1 MAWNDADELIVAGDG
16 QVYVAAVGTA
26 LPTTGPTQALNA
38 AFKGLGYHTEDGASI
53 SVDPDLFEVP
63 AWQSRRAIR
72 RDFQGQEL
80 TVSFTLLQWD
90 EDTLPFAFGGGSI
103 VDLGSGN
110 YRYDF
115 PEDSA
120 SLDERSL
127 ILDVVD
133 GSKRFRFVFP
143 RGNVTEGVESQFQR
157 GAAAGLPISW
167 KALAPTEGGSAGYVL
182 MNSAAF
188 AAGS

>member
-1 MAWNDADELIVAGDG
+1 MAWNNPDDLIVAGDG
-16 QVYVAAVGTA
+16 QVFVAPVGTA
-26 LPTTGPTQALNA
+26 LPTSGPTAALNS
-38 AFKGLGYHTEDGASI
+38 AFKGLGYHTEDGASF
-53 SVDPDLFEVP
+53 SAEPDLFEVP
-63 AWQSRRAIR
+63 AWQSRRPIR

-90 EDTLPFAFGGGSI
+90 EDTVPFAFGGGAI

-115 PEDSA
+115 PEDTD
-120 SLDERSL
+120 SLDERAL
-127 ILDVVD
+127 ILDVAD
-133 GSKRFRFVFP
+133 GDKKFRFVFP

-157 GAAAGLPISW
+157 GEAAGLPVTWS
-167 KALAPTEGGSAGYVL
+167 ALDPSGGSAGYVL